1 MTRKELSQVY
11 FLKKELKMWEQKL
24 EDLRS
29 KSLIS
34 AKAPNGMPFANT
46 GDISD
51 KTFDYISEI
60 MELQS
65 DIDVFRL
72 RIEVVIKG
80 IEDYIMT
87 LDDSLLRQIIEYR
100 CCQCKTWSQTAAMIG
115 AGTTEDSI
123 KKYFNRRY
131 PKSKDVPNVPN
142 VSDKMV
148 SSDID

>member
-11 FLKKELKMWEQKL
+11 FLKKELRMWEQKL
-24 EDLRS
+24 EELKN

-34 AKAPNGMPFANT
+34 ASAPDGMPFQHTN
-46 GDISD
+46 DISD
-51 KTFDYISEI
+51 KTFEYISQI

-72 RIEVVIKG
+72 RIEVVIQN
-80 IEDYIMT
+80 IEQHIMT

-100 CCQCKTWSQTAAMIG
+100 CCQCKTWGQTAALIG
-115 AGTTEDSI
+115 AGTTEESI

-131 PKSKDVPNVPN
+131 PK
-142 VSDKMV
+142 
-148 SSDID
+148 

>member
-29 KSLIS
+29 KSLNS
-34 AKAPNGMPFANT
+34 SKAPDGMPFQNT
-46 GDISD
+46 GEVSD
-51 KTFDYISEI
+51 KTFDYISQI

-72 RIEVVIKG
+72 RIEVVINK
-80 IEDYIMT
+80 IEHYIMT

-100 CCQCKTWSQTAAMIG
+100 CCQCKTWAQTAAMIG
-115 AGTTEDSI
+115 AGTTEESI

-131 PKSKDVPNVPN
+131 PKKQSCPKCPD
-142 VSDKMV
+142 DM
-148 SSDID
+148 

>member
-11 FLKKELKMWEQKL
+11 FLKRELKMWEQKL
-24 EDLRS
+24 EDLKS

-34 AKAPNGMPFANT
+34 SKAPDGMPFQNT
-46 GDISD
+46 GVITDT
-51 KTFDYISEI
+51 TFDYISQI

-72 RIEVVIKG
+72 RIEVVIQK
-80 IEDYIMT
+80 IEQHIMT

-100 CCQCKTWSQTAAMIG
+100 CCQCKTWAQTAALIG

-131 PKSKDVPNVPN
+131 PRE
-142 VSDKMV
+142 
-148 SSDID
+148 

>member
-29 KSLIS
+29 KSLTS
-34 AKAPNGMPFANT
+34 SKAPDGMPFQNT
-46 GDISD
+46 GEVSD
-51 KTFDYISEI
+51 KTFDYISQI

-72 RIEVVIKG
+72 RIEVVINK
-80 IEDYIMT
+80 IEHYIMT

-100 CCQCKTWSQTAAMIG
+100 CCQCKTWAHTAAMIG
-115 AGTTEDSI
+115 AGTTEESI

-131 PKSKDVPNVPN
+131 PKKQSCPKCPD
-142 VSDKMV
+142 DM
-148 SSDID
+148 

>member
-11 FLKKELKMWEQKL
+11 FLRKELKMWEQKL

-34 AKAPNGMPFANT
+34 SKAPDGMPFQNT
-46 GDISD
+46 GDVSD
-51 KTFDYISEI
+51 KTFEHISQI
-60 MELQS
+60 MELQA

-72 RIEVVIKG
+72 RIEVVVQN
-80 IEDYIMT
+80 IEHYIMT

-100 CCQCKTWSQTAAMIG
+100 CCQCKTWAQTAAMIG

-123 KKYFNRRY
+123 RKYFDRKF
-131 PKSKDVPNVPN
+131 PKK
-142 VSDKMV
+142 
-148 SSDID
+148 

>member
-11 FLKKELKMWEQKL
+11 FLKRELKMWEQKL
-24 EDLRS
+24 EDLKS

-34 AKAPNGMPFANT
+34 SKAPDGMPFQNT
-46 GDISD
+46 GAITDT
-51 KTFDYISEI
+51 TFDYISQI

-72 RIEVVIKG
+72 RIEVVIQK
-80 IEDYIMT
+80 IEQHIMT

-100 CCQCKTWSQTAAMIG
+100 CCQCKTWAQTAALIG

-131 PKSKDVPNVPN
+131 PRE
-142 VSDKMV
+142 
-148 SSDID
+148 